1 MRATGSSI
9 PRVDAVEKVTGTAVY
24 AGDMTMPGQAWLQ
37 TVFAGVPHAR
47 VTALDVRAAQAAP
60 GVITVLT
67 ATDVP
72 AEICRSKPRSTG
84 ASAE

>member
-24 AGDMTMPGQAWLQ
+24 AGDMTMPGQAWLK

-47 VTALDVRAAQAAP
+47 VTALDVHDDRDP
-60 GVITVLT
+60 LVYF
-67 ATDVP
+67 
-72 AEICRSKPRSTG
+72 RG
-84 ASAE
+84 AYALLG